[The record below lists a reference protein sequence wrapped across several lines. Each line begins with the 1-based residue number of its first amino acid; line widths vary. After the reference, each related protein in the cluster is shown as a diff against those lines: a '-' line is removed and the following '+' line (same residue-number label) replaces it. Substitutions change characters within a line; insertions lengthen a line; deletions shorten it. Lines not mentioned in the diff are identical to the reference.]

1 VYAAARLFKCGRSAC
16 ERPECESIR
25 GDSQLDLELVLAEG
39 EAAPGS
45 LPSGEGVLGGIVEQ
59 VSWDLDDTPR
69 MLSML
74 KGDASLLL
82 FSCFRSIE
90 M

>member
-1 VYAAARLFKCGRSAC
+1 
-16 ERPECESIR
+16 
-25 GDSQLDLELVLAEG
+25 
-39 EAAPGS
+39 
-45 LPSGEGVLGGIVEQ
+45 
-59 VSWDLDDTPR
+59 LDDTPR

-90 M
+90 MWWASISDE